1 MLPAAPARGATLMVP
16 TEPGTQQCCSLARC
30 APGAWAEEVTLCK
43 LWQRGH
49 MGSWL
54 SHLDPVVRANPCLRL
69 PAEPGGARGAAGS
82 DAAGH
87 PPPLRAGLGF
97 TRVPSHA
104 PACAHDARVLPRVLS
119 CALPPTHYSQ
129 THVRCARAALGK
141 TLACALGWLVP
152 LHGPPGSMG
161 WWQRPPV
168 CGDWGEQHGL
178 AVGLV
183 FSVRCG
189 SVGGGGGSLSWGAE
203 QPPLIYWDGE
213 KRKPPKPKQ
222 KTKEKSQPHER
233 EDRGGLLGAACHL
246 ARCQPGD
253 APEQTCQAVIADRLI
268 SRDETVIFNSR

>member
-1 MLPAAPARGATLMVP
+1 MLQPGSLRPWSLGRGGYP
-16 TEPGTQQCCSLARC
+16 
-30 APGAWAEEVTLCK
+30 K

-119 CALPPTHYSQ
+119 CAPTHALQSDPCQ
-129 THVRCARAALGK
+129 VRKGSAGQDPRMRFG
-141 TLACALGWLVP
+141 LACAIAWPSWEHGLVAASPCLWGPGGTTRPCWGAGVLGAVWL
-152 LHGPPGSMG
+152 GG
-161 WWQRPPV
+161 WW
-168 CGDWGEQHGL
+168 W
-178 AVGLV
+178 
-183 FSVRCG
+183 
-189 SVGGGGGSLSWGAE
+189 GSLSWGAE

-213 KRKPPKPKQ
+213 KRKPPQPKQ